1 MNLKSSIKKTNAM
14 QTVTFETAKKL
25 KEAGFEQPNPV
36 GDYWYIEHSTK
47 DGGPPFSI
55 ARGEFLVHNPDYMKD
70 AIYAP
75 TATELLP
82 LGYCLQKQDG
92 YWAASNIFVVDGND
106 IINFNDPNPAE
117 AAAQAWLFVNKK

>member
-1 MNLKSSIKKTNAM
+1 M

-25 KEAGFEQPNPV
+25 KEAGFPQPNPV

-55 ARGEFLVHNPDYMKD
+55 ARGEFLVHNPEYIND

-82 LGYCLQKQDG
+82 EDWLLMREGPNWICQHFEDSHKYVID
-92 YWAASNIFVVDGND
+92 D
-106 IINFNDPNPAE
+106 NPAE
-117 AAAQAWLFVNKK
+117 TAALAWLYVNKK